1 MPLTGEVPPAEDIYP
16 TQEETALY
24 VALNRAQRSIY
35 VAIDRAL
42 KAKRLPPLRWY
53 DVLWSVE
60 RAGDGGLRPFAL
72 EKSTIFEQSNLSRLL
87 RRMTA
92 ESLIEVSVCPND
104 RRGKVLRM
112 TGKGRRVRKAM
123 WKIYGPLIHQHM
135 SGLSDG
141 YALGDIAA
149 ALNALF
155 EDEELRDA

>member
-1 MPLTGEVPPAEDIYP
+1 MSPTGELPPTEDIYP
-16 TQEETALY
+16 TEEETAVY

-72 EKSTIFEQSNLSRLL
+72 EKSTIFEQSNLSRAL

-92 ESLIEVSVCPND
+92 EGLIEISVCPND
-104 RRGKVLRM
+104 RRGKVLRL
-112 TGKGRRVRKAM
+112 TGKGRRMRKAM
-123 WKIYGPLIHQHM
+123 WEIYGPLIHAHM
-135 SGLSDG
+135 SALADG
-141 YALGDIAA
+141 HDLESIAA

-155 EDEELRDA
+155 EEEE